1 MCIRDSFC
9 IIVAFGSEAVTKFP
23 NADFVLAVLALA
35 TVNVGATVANAKTA
49 NVVNPNLWHKPLA
62 LPSIFVRQVGNV
74 KQNR

>member
-1 MCIRDSFC
+1 MRHKASSDSPARLFC

-49 NVVNPNLWHKPLA
+49 NRITASERKA
-62 LPSIFVRQVGNV
+62 T
-74 KQNR
+74 